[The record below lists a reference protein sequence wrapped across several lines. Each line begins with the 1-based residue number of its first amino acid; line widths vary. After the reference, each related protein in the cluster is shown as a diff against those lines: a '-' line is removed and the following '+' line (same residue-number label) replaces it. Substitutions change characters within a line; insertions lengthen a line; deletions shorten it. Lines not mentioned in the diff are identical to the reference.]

1 LVHKVYPTLEV
12 GGTREEWT
20 AGHVDSCPAIHLLK
34 TDLVKSAQAPLYLY
48 KRLLAMK
55 VDTHTPHFGDST
67 SKALIL
73 NVLARHSLVG
83 RVVRL

>member
-1 LVHKVYPTLEV
+1 MVHKVYPTLEV

-20 AGHVDSCPAIHLLK
+20 AGHVDFCPAIHLLK

-55 VDTHTPHFGDST
+55 VDTHTHH
-67 SKALIL
+67 IL
-73 NVLARHSLVG
+73 EIPLAKLSFLMY
-83 RVVRL
+83 